1 MHLKFKLEKVI
12 INYLLVAV
20 SFGIPKTTCLLKMN
34 SPEDVKNALENGTFY
49 TTLMADTHISA
60 IQASGG
66 KTELTFE
73 FPVWFNKYITKESQA
88 QIIAKIKQA
97 TPEAFAA
104 TQS

>member
-1 MHLKFKLEKVI
+1 
-12 INYLLVAV
+12 
-20 SFGIPKTTCLLKMN
+20 MN

-73 FPVWFNKYITKESQA
+73 LPAWFYKYITEESQA

-97 TPEAFAA
+97 TPEAVAA